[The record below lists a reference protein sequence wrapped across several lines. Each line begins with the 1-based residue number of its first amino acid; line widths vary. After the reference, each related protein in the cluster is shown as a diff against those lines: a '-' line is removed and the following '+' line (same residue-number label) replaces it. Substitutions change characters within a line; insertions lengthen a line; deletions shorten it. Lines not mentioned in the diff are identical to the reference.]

1 MGRKGTAANTGKFK
15 RFLAA
20 WSWSATII
28 VLALLL
34 AAGGVYL
41 LAAPFFPEINPAN
54 LKGDWL
60 GLGLLITGLFIANM
74 ARMLQIW
81 GRLKPV
87 VRLQPIKRLD
97 AQRKIANRSFRE
109 LFFYVFAIFGGLTA
123 FTFLSAQPG
132 ILLWPDLGL
141 HGVGSDDTK
150 PLHVAALIF
159 ALGLALVPLISG
171 FYLQAREEQDALKR
185 DILRNDAISASS
197 FWMGAILLGGIVA
210 LARWAAQV
218 SQNQQEGVAANLAYW
233 ITFAVV
239 ALFVAFIFLP
249 HIQRY
254 IDHLAEQERDPN
266 DTATNTP
273 LLIGAPAIALSWF
286 DSVLVRFIAPLT
298 GATQH
303 GPLIPHGFVILSL
316 VPLTALGFILP
327 QPYGL
332 APIAFGML
340 MVIALGRRWAWI
352 EEDREIASRLL
363 RTDGKEIQI
372 GFENDLKDEALL
384 GYAFLFI
391 LVPLAL
397 HQINGVFHAFTG
409 ADGAPIS
416 DPFFAWLSFFGGELA
431 KAVPFVDWWE
441 IYSVNI
447 QTPVSGVCAGA
458 ANECV
463 GSQTAN
469 IVPAAKHLTF
479 AARAMVDLVIM
490 AALFQ
495 AIGIWQRSRAQ
506 DRLYDAGQLDSFDPF
521 TEVRFFKQGM
531 KKSDDTFKAR
541 RKFEER
547 VERHMQ
553 LRRDLQL
560 PKVPYNQFR
569 LGELLLHADPEVRAG
584 AEWMLEHHGVLAGS
598 PNQKLRQL
606 SEQWRKAWFQGSSEG
621 AAIITLAKEEQ
632 QTWRRAEKLRL
643 EALLDELVDA
653 ENEEIPAFMTA
664 ADVANL
670 VQLIVIAGA
679 AAEFHYARVIVMEL
693 LARIPDPAAFW
704 ALAAQVCRSGSCL
717 SDWRSQIDAMFA
729 SEVRSQNGVCAGA
742 LHKRQEMR
750 AICYAA
756 IAEQV
761 NGYPD
766 GDLMNR
772 TVLEFLQDAESCGE
786 GNGASEAL
794 RKAIKGV
801 SLFVPPLQ
809 RRPRRSPNT
818 PSEDNN
824 FKTNGNEENHD
835 TDETELEPT

>member
-1 MGRKGTAANTGKFK
+1 MGRQGTAASRVSYKQF
-15 RFLAA
+15 RAE
-20 WSWSATII
+20 WSWSATAIFCG
-28 VLALLL
+28 LAL
-34 AAGGVYL
+34 AATGAFL
-41 LAAPFFPEINPAN
+41 LAAPFFPDVAPAN
-54 LKGDWL
+54 VRADWL
-60 GLGLLITGLFIANM
+60 ALATLITGLFTANM

-81 GRLKPV
+81 AKLKPV
-87 VRLQPIKRLD
+87 VRIQPIKRLE
-97 AQRKIANRSFRE
+97 AQRKTADRSFRE
-109 LFFYVFAIFGGLTA
+109 LFIYLFGAFGGLTA

-132 ILLWPDLGL
+132 MLPWENLGL
-141 HGVGSDDTK
+141 HGVGSDIAK
-150 PLHVAALIF
+150 PRHVAALI
-159 ALGLALVPLISG
+159 AVVGLALIPLISG
-171 FYLQAREEQDALKR
+171 FYLQSREEQDALKR
-185 DILRNDAISASS
+185 EMLRADAISASS
-197 FWMGAILLGGIVA
+197 FWMGAALLAGIIA
-210 LARWAAQV
+210 LASWAAQV

-254 IDHLAEQERDPN
+254 IDHLAESEREPG
-266 DTATNTP
+266 DTAANTP

-286 DSVLVRFIAPLT
+286 DSILVRFIAPLT

-303 GPLIPHGFVILSL
+303 GPLVPHGFVILSL

-332 APIAFGML
+332 APIALGML

-441 IYSVNI
+441 IYSVDI
-447 QTPVSGVCAGA
+447 RTPVAGA
-458 ANECV
+458 CV
-463 GSQTAN
+463 AGDCSGTQAPN

-506 DRLYDAGQLDSFDPF
+506 DRLYDAGQLDAFDPF

-531 KKSDDTFKAR
+531 KKAEKAGKTGKAYIAR
-541 RKFEER
+541 KKFEER
-547 VERHMQ
+547 VEKHMQ
-553 LRRDLQL
+553 LRKDLHL

-584 AEWMLEHHGVLAGS
+584 AEWMLDQYGVLAGT
-598 PNQKLRQL
+598 PCQKLQQL
-606 SEQWRKAWFQGSSEG
+606 SEQWRKAWFEG
-621 AAIITLAKEEQ
+621 TPESAAIRSLAKEEQ
-632 QTWRRAEKLRL
+632 QVWRRAEKLRL
-643 EALLDELVDA
+643 EALLDELMDD
-653 ENEEIPAFMTA
+653 EDEEVPAFMSSK
-664 ADVANL
+664 DVANV
-670 VQLIVIAGA
+670 VQLVVIAGA

-693 LARIPDPAAFW
+693 LARIPDPSAFW
-704 ALAAQVCRSGSCL
+704 ALAAQACRNGPCL

-729 SEVRSQNGVCAGA
+729 DDVRSQNGVCASAHHG
-742 LHKRQEMR
+742 RQEMR
-750 AICYAA
+750 ALCFAA
-756 IAEQV
+756 IADQV
-761 NGYPD
+761 NGYQE

-772 TVLEFLQDAESCGE
+772 TVLNFLEDAESCGE
-786 GNGASEAL
+786 GTIAAEAL
-794 RKAIKGV
+794 KKAIKGV
-801 SLFVPPLQ
+801 RIFVPPAQQ
-809 RRPRRSPNT
+809 RLRPPR
-818 PSEDNN
+818 PSAQAFEFGVETED
-824 FKTNGNEENHD
+824 E
-835 TDETELEPT
+835 DEPELEPT